1 MGEFETL
8 PLFPLNMVLFPGAP
22 LPLRIFENR
31 YKIMIG
37 ECIEMKQPFGVV
49 LIKEG
54 PEVGGAAQPHRV
66 GTTARILKAEPTGQ
80 AMYRIQ
86 SVGERR
92 FRILNIIDGNPYLKA
107 EVEYLEDEEESE
119 GLGDIAKKVSDCL
132 SEYLQLVVSFKK
144 GWIQTVDTPQEPLAL
159 SYAAS
164 QAVTYPPMV
173 GQYLLQIPSVQE
185 RLERVLP
192 LLEERMELLRDEMA
206 KQKRFQERRN

>member
-1 MGEFETL
+1 MGELETL
-8 PLFPLNMVLFPGAP
+8 PLFPLGVVLFPGAP

-37 ECIEMKQPFGVV
+37 ECIEMEQPFGVV

-54 PEVGGAAQPHRV
+54 REVGGSARPHRV

-80 AMYRIQ
+80 SMYRIQ
-86 SVGERR
+86 TVGERR
-92 FRILNIIDGNPYLKA
+92 FRIVNIIDGNPYLKA
-107 EVEYLEDEEESE
+107 EVEFMEEGEE
-119 GLGDIAKKVSDCL
+119 ADAGDLAQKVSERL

-159 SYAAS
+159 SYAAA

-173 GQYLLQIPSVQE
+173 GQYLLQIPSVKE

-192 LLEERMELLRDEMA
+192 LLEERTSLLRDEMG
-206 KQKRFQERRN
+206 KQKRFRERMN

>member
-1 MGEFETL
+1 MEELETL
-8 PLFPLNMVLFPGAP
+8 PLFPLGVVLFPGAP

-54 PEVGGAAQPHRV
+54 PEVGGPAQPHRV
-66 GTTARILKAEPTGQ
+66 GTTARILKAEPSGQ

-86 SVGERR
+86 TVGERR
-92 FRILNIIDGNPYLKA
+92 FRILNIVDGTPYLKA
-107 EVEYLEDEEESE
+107 EVEYLEEMDSDDV
-119 GLGDIAKKVSDCL
+119 GDLAEKVSDCL

-144 GWIQTVDTPQEPLAL
+144 GWIQTVDTPQEPRAL
-159 SYAAS
+159 SYAAA

-173 GQYLLQIPSVQE
+173 GQYLLQIPSVKE

-192 LLEERMELLRDEMA
+192 LLEERTSLLKDEMG
-206 KQKRFQERRN
+206 KQKRFRERMN

>member
-1 MGEFETL
+1 MGELETL
-8 PLFPLNMVLFPGAP
+8 PLFPLSVVLFPGAP

-37 ECIEMKQPFGVV
+37 ECIEMEQPFGVV

-54 PEVGGAAQPHRV
+54 REVGGSAQPHRV
-66 GTTARILKAEPTGQ
+66 GTTARILKAEPSGE

-86 SVGERR
+86 TVGERR
-92 FRILNIIDGNPYLKA
+92 FRILNIVDGTPYLKA
-107 EVEYLEDEEESE
+107 EVEYLEELDSDDV
-119 GLGDIAKKVSDCL
+119 GDLSQKVSDCL

-144 GWIQTVDTPQEPLAL
+144 GWIQTVDTPQEPRAL

-173 GQYLLQIPSVQE
+173 GQYLLQIPSVKE

-192 LLEERMELLRDEMA
+192 LLEERTSLLKDEMG
-206 KQKRFQERRN
+206 KQKRFRERMN

>member
-1 MGEFETL
+1 MGELETL
-8 PLFPLNMVLFPGAP
+8 PLFPLGVVLFPGAP

-54 PEVGGAAQPHRV
+54 REVGGTARPHRV
-66 GTTARILKAEPTGQ
+66 GTTARILKAEPSGQ
-80 AMYRIQ
+80 AMHRIQ
-86 SVGERR
+86 TVGERR
-92 FRILNIIDGNPYLKA
+92 FRILNIVDGTPYLKA
-107 EVEYLEDEEESE
+107 EVEYLEEMDSDDV
-119 GLGDIAKKVSDCL
+119 GDLAQKVSDCL

-144 GWIQTVDTPQEPLAL
+144 GWIQTVDAPQEPRAL

-173 GQYLLQIPSVQE
+173 GQYLLQIPSVKE

-192 LLEERMELLRDEMA
+192 LLEERKSLLKDEMG
-206 KQKRFQERRN
+206 KQKRFRERMN

>member
-1 MGEFETL
+1 MEEFETL
-8 PLFPLNMVLFPGAP
+8 PLFPLSVVLFPGAP

-37 ECIEMKQPFGVV
+37 ECIEMKRPFGVV

-54 PEVGGAAQPHRV
+54 REVGGSARPHRI
-66 GTTARILKAEPTGQ
+66 GTTARILKAEHTGQ

-86 SVGERR
+86 TVGERR

-107 EVEYLEDEEESE
+107 EVEYLGDEASEDVDD
-119 GLGDIAKKVSDCL
+119 LAQMVSDTL

-164 QAVTYPPMV
+164 QAVTFPPMV
-173 GQYLLQIPSVQE
+173 GQYLLQIPTVKE

-192 LLEERMELLRDEMA
+192 LLKERTALLRKEMG
-206 KQKRFQERRN
+206 KQKRFRERLN

>member
-1 MGEFETL
+1 
-8 PLFPLNMVLFPGAP
+8 MVLFPGAP

-54 PEVGGAAQPHRV
+54 PEVGGPAQPHRV
-66 GTTARILKAEPTGQ
+66 GTTARILKAEPSGQ

-86 SVGERR
+86 TVGERR
-92 FRILNIIDGNPYLKA
+92 FRIMNIVDGTPYLKA
-107 EVEYLEDEEESE
+107 EVEYLEEMDSE
-119 GLGDIAKKVSDCL
+119 DVGDLAQKVSDCL

-144 GWIQTVDTPQEPLAL
+144 GWIQTVDTPQEPRAL
-159 SYAAS
+159 SYAAA

-173 GQYLLQIPSVQE
+173 GQYLLQIPSVKE

-192 LLEERMELLRDEMA
+192 LLEERTSLLKDEMG
-206 KQKRFQERRN
+206 KQKRFRERMN

>member
-8 PLFPLNMVLFPGAP
+8 PLFPLNMVLFPGAS

-31 YKIMIG
+31 YKVMIG

-54 PEVGGAAQPHRV
+54 PEVGGTAQPHRV
-66 GTTARILKAEPTGQ
+66 GTTARILKAEPRGE
-80 AMYRIQ
+80 AMYSIQ
-86 SVGERR
+86 TVGERR
-92 FRILNIIDGNPYLKA
+92 FRIINIIDGNPYLKA
-107 EVEYLEDEEESE
+107 EVEYMEEEATE
-119 GLGDIAKKVSDCL
+119 DLGDLTHRVSDSL

-173 GQYLLQIPSVQE
+173 GQYLLQIQSVKE

-192 LLEERMELLRDEMA
+192 LLGERTELLREEMG
-206 KQKRFQERRN
+206 KQKRFRERLN

>member
-1 MGEFETL
+1 MGELETL
-8 PLFPLNMVLFPGAP
+8 PLFPLGVVLFPGAP

-37 ECIEMKQPFGVV
+37 ECIEMEQPFGVV

-54 PEVGGAAQPHRV
+54 PEVGGPAQPHRV
-66 GTTARILKAEPTGQ
+66 GTTARILKAEPSGQ

-86 SVGERR
+86 TVGERR
-92 FRILNIIDGNPYLKA
+92 FRILNIVDGTPYLKA
-107 EVEYLEDEEESE
+107 EVEYLEEMDSE
-119 GLGDIAKKVSDCL
+119 DVGDLSQKVSDCL

-144 GWIQTVDTPQEPLAL
+144 GWIQTVDTPQEPRAL

-173 GQYLLQIPSVQE
+173 GQYLLQIPSVRE

-192 LLEERMELLRDEMA
+192 LLEERTSLLKDEMG
-206 KQKRFQERRN
+206 KQKRFRERMN

>member
-54 PEVGGAAQPHRV
+54 PEVGGTAQPHRV
-66 GTTARILKAEPTGQ
+66 GTTARIIKAEPTGQ
-80 AMYRIQ
+80 AMYRLQ
-86 SVGERR
+86 TVGERR
-92 FRILNIIDGNPYLKA
+92 FRIINIIDGNPYLKA
-107 EVEYLEDEEESE
+107 DVEYLEE
-119 GLGDIAKKVSDCL
+119 GATEDLGDITQKVSDSL

-144 GWIQTVDTPQEPLAL
+144 GWIQTVDTPQDPLAL

-173 GQYLLQIPSVQE
+173 GQYLLQIPSVKE

-192 LLEERMELLRDEMA
+192 LLGERTELLREEMG
-206 KQKRFQERRN
+206 KQKRFRERLN

>member
-8 PLFPLNMVLFPGAP
+8 PLFPLGVVLFPGAP

-54 PEVGGAAQPHRV
+54 PEVGGPAQPHRV
-66 GTTARILKAEPTGQ
+66 GTTARILKAEPSGQ

-86 SVGERR
+86 TVGERR
-92 FRILNIIDGNPYLKA
+92 FRILNIVDGTPYLKA
-107 EVEYLEDEEESE
+107 EVEYLEEMDSE
-119 GLGDIAKKVSDCL
+119 DVGELAQKVSDCL

-144 GWIQTVDTPQEPLAL
+144 GWIQTVDTPQEPRAL
-159 SYAAS
+159 SYAAA

-173 GQYLLQIPSVQE
+173 GQYLLQIPSVKE

-192 LLEERMELLRDEMA
+192 LLEERTSLLKDEMG
-206 KQKRFQERRN
+206 KQKRFRERMN

>member
-1 MGEFETL
+1 MEEFETL

-37 ECIEMKQPFGVV
+37 ECIEMEQPFGVV
-49 LIKEG
+49 LIKDG
-54 PEVGGAAQPHRV
+54 PEVGGPAQPHRV
-66 GTTARILKAEPTGQ
+66 GTTAKILKAEPTGQ

-86 SVGERR
+86 TVGERR

-107 EVEYLEDEEESE
+107 EVEYLEEGESE
-119 GLGDIAKKVSDCL
+119 GLDEITGKVSDRL

-173 GQYLLQIPSVQE
+173 GQYLLQIPTVRE

-192 LLEERMELLRDEMA
+192 LLEERTELLRKEMG
-206 KQKRFQERRN
+206 KMKRFQERRN

>member
-1 MGEFETL
+1 
-8 PLFPLNMVLFPGAP
+8 
-22 LPLRIFENR
+22 
-31 YKIMIG
+31 MIG

-54 PEVGGAAQPHRV
+54 PEVGGTAQPHRV
-66 GTTARILKAEPTGQ
+66 GTTARIIKAEPTGQ
-80 AMYRIQ
+80 AMYRLQ
-86 SVGERR
+86 TVGERR

-107 EVEYLEDEEESE
+107 DVEYLGDGALED
-119 GLGDIAKKVSDCL
+119 LGDVSQKVSDCL

-159 SYAAS
+159 SYAAA

-173 GQYLLQIPSVQE
+173 GQYLLQIPSVKE

-192 LLEERMELLRDEMA
+192 LLEERMTLLREEMG
-206 KQKRFQERRN
+206 KQKRFRERLN

>member
-8 PLFPLNMVLFPGAP
+8 PLFPLNVVLFPGAP

-54 PEVGGAAQPHRV
+54 PEVGGTAQPHRV
-66 GTTARILKAEPTGQ
+66 GTTARILKAEPSGQ

-86 SVGERR
+86 TVGERR
-92 FRILNIIDGNPYLKA
+92 FRIQNIIDGNPYLKA
-107 EVEYLEDEEESE
+107 EVEYLEE
-119 GLGDIAKKVSDCL
+119 GALEDVDDLAGKVSDSL

-144 GWIQTVDTPQEPLAL
+144 GWIQTVDAPREPLAL

-173 GQYLLQIPSVQE
+173 GQYLLQIPTVKE

-192 LLEERMELLRDEMA
+192 LLEERTELLREEMG
-206 KQKRFQERRN
+206 KQKRFRERRN

>member
-8 PLFPLNMVLFPGAP
+8 PLFPLNMVLFPGAS

-31 YKIMIG
+31 YKVMIG

-54 PEVGGAAQPHRV
+54 PEVGGTAQPHRV
-66 GTTARILKAEPTGQ
+66 GTTARILKAEPRGEE
-80 AMYRIQ
+80 MYSIQ
-86 SVGERR
+86 TVGERR
-92 FRILNIIDGNPYLKA
+92 FRIINIIDGNPYLKA
-107 EVEYLEDEEESE
+107 EVEYMEEEATE
-119 GLGDIAKKVSDCL
+119 DLGDLTQRVSASL

-173 GQYLLQIPSVQE
+173 GQYLLQIQSVKE

-192 LLEERMELLRDEMA
+192 LLGERTELLREEMG
-206 KQKRFQERRN
+206 KQKRFRERLN

>member
-1 MGEFETL
+1 MGELETL
-8 PLFPLNMVLFPGAP
+8 PLFPLSVVLFPGAP

-54 PEVGGAAQPHRV
+54 REVGGTAQPHRV
-66 GTTARILKAEPTGQ
+66 GTTARILKAEPSGE

-86 SVGERR
+86 TVGERR
-92 FRILNIIDGNPYLKA
+92 FRILNIVDGTPYLKA
-107 EVEYLEDEEESE
+107 EVEYLEEMDSDDVED
-119 GLGDIAKKVSDCL
+119 LAQKVSDCL

-144 GWIQTVDTPQEPLAL
+144 GWIQTVDTPQEPRAL

-173 GQYLLQIPSVQE
+173 GQYLLQIPSVKE

-192 LLEERMELLRDEMA
+192 LLEERTSLLKDEMG
-206 KQKRFQERRN
+206 KQKRFRERMN

>member
-1 MGEFETL
+1 MGELQTL
-8 PLFPLNMVLFPGAP
+8 PLFPLGVVLFPGAP

-54 PEVGGAAQPHRV
+54 PEVGGPAQPHRV
-66 GTTARILKAEPTGQ
+66 GTTARILKAEPSGQ

-86 SVGERR
+86 TVGERR
-92 FRILNIIDGNPYLKA
+92 FRILNIVDGTPYLKA
-107 EVEYLEDEEESE
+107 EVEYLEEMDSDDV
-119 GLGDIAKKVSDCL
+119 GDLAQKVSDSL

-144 GWIQTVDTPQEPLAL
+144 GWIQTVDTPQEPRAL
-159 SYAAS
+159 SYAAA

-173 GQYLLQIPSVQE
+173 GQYLLQIPSVKE

-192 LLEERMELLRDEMA
+192 LLEERTSLLKDEMG
-206 KQKRFQERRN
+206 KQKRFRERMN

>member
-1 MGEFETL
+1 MKEPETL
-8 PLFPLNMVLFPGAP
+8 PLFPLNVVLFPGAP

-54 PEVGGAAQPHRV
+54 PEVGGPAQPHRV
-66 GTTARILKAEPTGQ
+66 GTTARILKAEPSGQ

-86 SVGERR
+86 TVGERR
-92 FRILNIIDGNPYLKA
+92 FRIRNIIDGNPYLKA
-107 EVEYLEDEEESE
+107 EVEYLEE
-119 GLGDIAKKVSDCL
+119 GAEDDLGELAQQVSDSL

-173 GQYLLQIPSVQE
+173 GQYLLQIPSVKE

-192 LLEERMELLRDEMA
+192 LLEERTSLLRDEMG
-206 KQKRFQERRN
+206 KQKRFRERMN

>member
-8 PLFPLNMVLFPGAP
+8 PLFPLNMVLFPGAS

-31 YKIMIG
+31 YKVMIG
-37 ECIEMKQPFGVV
+37 ECIEMKQAFGVV

-54 PEVGGAAQPHRV
+54 PEVGGTAQPHRV
-66 GTTARILKAEPTGQ
+66 GTTARILKAEPSGQ
-80 AMYRIQ
+80 AMYHIQ
-86 SVGERR
+86 TVGERR

-107 EVEYLEDEEESE
+107 EVEYMEEAATED
-119 GLGDIAKKVSDCL
+119 LGDLTHRVSASL
-132 SEYLQLVVSFKK
+132 SQYLQLVVSFKK

-173 GQYLLQIPSVQE
+173 GQYLLQIQSVKE

-192 LLEERMELLRDEMA
+192 LLGERTELLREEMG
-206 KQKRFQERRN
+206 KQKRFRERLN

>member
-1 MGEFETL
+1 MGDLRTL
-8 PLFPLNMVLFPGAP
+8 PLFPLGVVLFPGAP

-37 ECIEMKQPFGVV
+37 ECIEMEQPFGVV

-54 PEVGGAAQPHRV
+54 PEVGGSALPHRV

-86 SVGERR
+86 TVGERR

-107 EVEYLEDEEESE
+107 EVEYLEEDEEEDVGDLAQQVSE
-119 GLGDIAKKVSDCL
+119 RL

-144 GWIQTVDTPQEPLAL
+144 GWIQTVDTPQEPKAL
-159 SYAAS
+159 SYAAA

-173 GQYLLQIPSVQE
+173 GQYLLQIPSVKE

-192 LLEERMELLRDEMA
+192 LLEERTSLLKDEMG
-206 KQKRFQERRN
+206 KQKRFRERMN

>member
-1 MGEFETL
+1 MGELETL
-8 PLFPLNMVLFPGAP
+8 PLFPLGVVLFPGAP

-54 PEVGGAAQPHRV
+54 REVGGTARPHRV
-66 GTTARILKAEPTGQ
+66 GTTARILKAEPSGQ

-86 SVGERR
+86 TVGERR
-92 FRILNIIDGNPYLKA
+92 FRILNIVDGTPYLKA
-107 EVEYLEDEEESE
+107 EVEYLEEMDSDDV
-119 GLGDIAKKVSDCL
+119 GDLAQKVSDCL

-144 GWIQTVDTPQEPLAL
+144 GWIQTVDAPQEPRAL

-173 GQYLLQIPSVQE
+173 GQYLLQIPSVKE

-192 LLEERMELLRDEMA
+192 LLEERKSLLKDEMG
-206 KQKRFQERRN
+206 KQKRFRERMN

>member
-8 PLFPLNMVLFPGAP
+8 PLFPLNMVLFPGAS

-31 YKIMIG
+31 YKVMIG
-37 ECIEMKQPFGVV
+37 ECIEMKQAFGVV

-54 PEVGGAAQPHRV
+54 PEVGGTAQPHRV
-66 GTTARILKAEPTGQ
+66 GTTARILKAEPSGQ

-86 SVGERR
+86 TVGERR
-92 FRILNIIDGNPYLKA
+92 FRIINIIDGNPYLKA
-107 EVEYLEDEEESE
+107 EVEYMEEEATEDLSD
-119 GLGDIAKKVSDCL
+119 LTHRVSDSL

-173 GQYLLQIPSVQE
+173 GQYLLQIQSVKE

-192 LLEERMELLRDEMA
+192 LLGERTELLREEMG
-206 KQKRFQERRN
+206 KQKRFRERLN